1 MKYFWRTVASF
12 FGLGLFPFA
21 PGTLASLVVVLIYK
35 FWIHGLGWPYLLL
48 VLLVLLIL
56 GTPAASFYS
65 SELKRSDPSR
75 VVIDEVAGQ
84 FLVLILVPS
93 AWTFFIAGFLLF
105 RFFDIVKPYPIH
117 RAERLPAGWGIM
129 ADDILAALVAKGVL
143 HLFICLR

>member
-1 MKYFWRTVASF
+1 MKYFWRIVASF

-21 PGTLASLVVVLIYK
+21 PGTLNSLVVVLIYK
-35 FWIHGLGWPYLLL
+35 FWLHGLGWPYQLL
-48 VLLVLLIL
+48 VLFVLLIL

-93 AWTFFIAGFLLF
+93 AWAFLIAGFLLF
-105 RFFDIVKPYPIH
+105 RFFDIVKPFPVH
-117 RAERLPAGWGIM
+117 RAESLPAGWGIM
-129 ADDILAALVAKGVL
+129 ADDVLAALMAKAVL
-143 HLFICLR
+143 HLIIYLT